1 MPIELPDLDLRN
13 EEELVAEV
21 IDALPA
27 ELSDRNRSNPE
38 VKLIEGIGAF
48 YGALLYQLNQVPER
62 LQIALVNLLGIER
75 EQPTHATVTL
85 GFTATTTVTVP
96 AGTRVKTGTDSS
108 AVFFATDAELIIT
121 SPATTGLVSAT
132 AEDAGS
138 AGNVAAGTLVR
149 LHEPIGG
156 VSAVTN
162 PAAAS
167 GGQDLEALDAVF
179 ARVPLGVRAL
189 ERAIND
195 EDFAYHAERIDG
207 VSRAI
212 AFAHNGAVT
221 IHILA
226 EDLNASDASA
236 LRTAVQSDLLTRTLP
251 SVVVTVAQ
259 PAIRLVQ
266 ITDIEVKLASGAT
279 TLTVENAAR
288 VALGN
293 FITARPIVASDNST
307 IQHEAWPW
315 GESIWRNDLIALL
328 NDVDGVVRIGRVWGR
343 YSDDYGLS
351 WSTSEEINEIPAAA
365 NGLPNTNFG
374 LLNYDDAS
382 ITVTAL

>member
-13 EEELVAEV
+13 EEELVAQV

-75 EQPTHATVTL
+75 EQPTRATVTL
-85 GFTATTTVTVP
+85 EFTATTSVTIP

-108 AVFFATDAELIIT
+108 AVFFSTDAELTIT
-121 SPATTGLVSAT
+121 SPATTGQISAT
-132 AEDAGS
+132 AEEAGS
-138 AGNVAAGTLVR
+138 AGNVAADTLVR
-149 LHEPIGG
+149 IHEPIGG

-162 PAAAS
+162 PAGAS
-167 GGQDLEALDAVF
+167 GGQDLESLDALF

-207 VSRAI
+207 VSRAR

-221 IHILA
+221 VHILA
-226 EDLNASDASA
+226 EDLNESDASA
-236 LRTAVQSDLLTRTLP
+236 LRTAVQTDLLARTLP

-266 ITDIEVKLASGAT
+266 ITALEAKLSNGAT
-279 TLTVENAAR
+279 TTTVENGAR

-293 FITARPIVASDNST
+293 FLTAKPIVASDGSS
-307 IQHEAWPW
+307 IEHDAWPW
-315 GESIWRNDLIALL
+315 GESLWRNDLIALID
-328 NDVDGVVRIGRVWGR
+328 DVDGVDRVGRIWGR
-343 YSDDYGLS
+343 YSDDYGLN
-351 WSTSEEINEIPAAA
+351 WSVAEEINEIEAAA

-374 LLNYDDAS
+374 LLHYDDAS